1 MQEAGFYVCSNVT
14 SILEAH
20 NLGVHFILRVH
31 QKKRET
37 SVLQYVRRVNGLHVS
52 YCVSGC
58 WLVDVCDYHSEVF
71 AASAGWVLQSALYN

>member
-1 MQEAGFYVCSNVT
+1 MFAPMLRASWKLITLVCT
-14 SILEAH
+14 LFCA
-20 NLGVHFILRVH
+20 FIKK
-31 QKKRET
+31 KKRET